1 MTAHSNPLAE
11 QPDPRAAALQGGCE
25 ALRITRTSSS
35 HGSVLLQHPHPPPS
49 LGIAAK
55 GKMCLAEVDA
65 SPAELS
71 AQGLSLHTQQRKS
84 LLETQMDTQAVS
96 SSTELS
102 AEMGRTP
109 HSTHTRSHWEPS
121 LHRSLSLTEAKGG
134 RCLAP
139 TKYFRAPCEHQPE
152 AVLEVHHGAP
162 AAPDLTRAR
171 AARTPQLAHSRDALS
186 GADKLEHK
194 SEVMLIFAKASTIFG
209 AQDVERCF

>member
-35 HGSVLLQHPHPPPS
+35 HSSVLLQHPHPPPS

-121 LHRSLSLTEAKGG
+121 LHRSLSLTKRQKEAGARIPLNISVPPVNTSQRPCW
-134 RCLAP
+134 RCTTEPMQLQTSQGPGLPGPHSSHTAWM
-139 TKYFRAPCEHQPE
+139 RS
-152 AVLEVHHGAP
+152 LG
-162 AAPDLTRAR
+162 LT
-171 AARTPQLAHSRDALS
+171 S
-186 GADKLEHK
+186 
-194 SEVMLIFAKASTIFG
+194 
-209 AQDVERCF
+209 